1 MGKGSASS
9 RYGNLRK
16 TRCPQFDSTH
26 QDGTKESFVG
36 AVGDQDFLLSVD
48 GVRALKKVRVNLG
61 QGVDQTGMTLKRTPI
76 FNWMKKSNDGI
87 EWHGLLDNNSTISFM
102 KKTLLVTENIFGLG
116 KMQLAF
122 SWSIAT
128 I

>member
-16 TRCPQFDSTH
+16 TSCPQFDSTH

-61 QGVDQTGMTLKRTPI
+61 QGVDQTGMALKRIAI
-76 FNWMKKSNDGI
+76 FNCMKKSNDGI

-102 KKTLLVTENIFGLG
+102 KKNSTRHRKYFWFG
-116 KMQLAF
+116 
-122 SWSIAT
+122 
-128 I
+128 

>member
-1 MGKGSASS
+1 MGIWEKLVVPSS
-9 RYGNLRK
+9 
-16 TRCPQFDSTH
+16 TPTH

-36 AVGDQDFLLSVD
+36 TVGDQDFLLSVD

-122 SWSIAT
+122 SGSSKT